1 MGRIYVDKYMGRLER
16 TDVYRVRLIMRD
28 GSVFEN
34 LEPRRLFPFSN
45 TTMYI
50 TLLDKNEKEV
60 GFIRNLDE
68 LDESSVKVLEE
79 CFAEYYMIPQITAIL
94 DISEKFGA
102 LKWTVETD
110 RGVITFRIVNRHSD
124 VKHLHGTH
132 RVLFRDSNDNRY
144 EIHDYTKL
152 DATSQRKMFP
162 FL

>member
-16 TDVYRVRLIMRD
+16 TDIYRVRLIMRD
-28 GSVFEN
+28 GSVFED

-45 TTMYI
+45 TDMYI

-68 LDESSVKVLEE
+68 LDEGSAKVLQE
-79 CFAEYYMIPQITAIL
+79 CFAEYYMIPQITAVL
-94 DISEKFGA
+94 GISEKFGS

-110 RGVITFRIVNRHSD
+110 RGIITFRIVNRHSD
-124 VKHLHGTH
+124 VKCLHGTN

-144 EIHDYTKL
+144 EIPDCTAM
-152 DATSQRKMFP
+152 DAHSNRLLFSY
-162 FL
+162 L

>member
-1 MGRIYVDKYMGRLER
+1 MSRIYVDKYLGRLER
-16 TDVYRVRLIMRD
+16 TDIYRVRLIMRD

-45 TTMYI
+45 TSMYI

-68 LDESSVKVLEE
+68 LDEQSVKVLEE

-94 DISEKFGA
+94 AISEKFGS

-110 RGVITFRIVNRHSD
+110 RGVITFRIMNRQSD
-124 VKHLHGTH
+124 VKRMHGTN
-132 RVLFRDSNDNRY
+132 RILFRDSNDNRY
-144 EIHDYTKL
+144 EIRDYTAL
-152 DATSQRKMFP
+152 DAASQRKLFP

>member
-1 MGRIYVDKYMGRLER
+1 MGRIYVDKYLGRLER
-16 TDVYRVRLIMRD
+16 TDIYRVRLIMRD

-60 GFIRNLDE
+60 GFIRTLDE
-68 LDESSVKVLEE
+68 LDAASVKALEE
-79 CFAEYYMIPQITAIL
+79 CFAEYYMIPQITAVL
-94 DISEKFGA
+94 GISEKFGS

-110 RGVITFRIVNRHSD
+110 HGVITFRIVNRHSD
-124 VKHLHGTH
+124 VKRQYGTN
-132 RVLFRDSNDNRY
+132 RILFRDSNDNRY
-144 EIHDYTKL
+144 EIRDYTQL
-152 DATSQRKMFP
+152 DLASQRRMFP

>member
-94 DISEKFGA
+94 DISEKFGS

-144 EIHDYTKL
+144 EIRDYTQL

>member
-1 MGRIYVDKYMGRLER
+1 MSRIYVDKYLGRLER
-16 TDVYRVRLIMRD
+16 ADIYRVRLIMRD

-45 TTMYI
+45 TSMYI

-68 LDESSVKVLEE
+68 LDEQSVKVLEE

-94 DISEKFGA
+94 AISEKFGS

-110 RGVITFRIVNRHSD
+110 RGVITFRIMNRQSD
-124 VKHLHGTH
+124 VKRMHGTN
-132 RVLFRDSNDNRY
+132 RILFRDSNDNRY
-144 EIHDYTKL
+144 EIRDYTAL
-152 DATSQRKMFP
+152 DAASQRKLFP

>member
-1 MGRIYVDKYMGRLER
+1 MSRIYVDKYLGRLER
-16 TDVYRVRLIMRD
+16 TDIYRVRLIMRD

-45 TTMYI
+45 TSMYI

-68 LDESSVKVLEE
+68 LDEQSVKVLEE
-79 CFAEYYMIPQITAIL
+79 CFAEYYMIPRITAIL
-94 DISEKFGA
+94 AISEKFGS

-110 RGVITFRIVNRHSD
+110 RGVITFRIMNRQSD
-124 VKHLHGTH
+124 VKRMHGTN
-132 RVLFRDSNDNRY
+132 RILFRDSNDNRY
-144 EIHDYTKL
+144 EIRDYTAL
-152 DATSQRKMFP
+152 DAASQRKLFP

>member
-1 MGRIYVDKYMGRLER
+1 MSRIYVDKYLGRLER
-16 TDVYRVRLIMRD
+16 TDIYRVRLIMRD

-45 TTMYI
+45 TSMYI

-60 GFIRNLDE
+60 GFIRNLEE
-68 LDESSVKVLEE
+68 LDEQSVKVLEE

-94 DISEKFGA
+94 AISEKFGS

-110 RGVITFRIVNRHSD
+110 RGVITFRIMNRQSD
-124 VKHLHGTH
+124 VKRMHGTN
-132 RVLFRDSNDNRY
+132 RILFRDSNDNRY
-144 EIHDYTKL
+144 EIRDYTAL
-152 DATSQRKMFP
+152 DTASQRKLFP

>member
-1 MGRIYVDKYMGRLER
+1 MSRIYVDKYLGRLER
-16 TDVYRVRLIMRD
+16 TDIYRVRLIMRD

-45 TTMYI
+45 TSMYI
-50 TLLDKNEKEV
+50 TLLDKHEKEV

-68 LDESSVKVLEE
+68 LDERSAKVLEE

-94 DISEKFGA
+94 AISEKFGS

-110 RGVITFRIVNRHSD
+110 RGVITFRIMNRQSD
-124 VKHLHGTH
+124 VKRMHGTN
-132 RVLFRDSNDNRY
+132 RILFRDSNDNRY
-144 EIHDYTKL
+144 EIRDYTAL
-152 DATSQRKMFP
+152 DAASQRKLFP